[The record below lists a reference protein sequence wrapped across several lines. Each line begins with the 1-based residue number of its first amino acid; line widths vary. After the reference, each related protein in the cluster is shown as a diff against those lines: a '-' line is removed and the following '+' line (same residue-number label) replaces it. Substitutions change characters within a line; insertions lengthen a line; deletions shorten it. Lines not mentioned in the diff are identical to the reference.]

1 MIFSEFIELC
11 NHHHNVIL
19 EDFHD
24 PKRSL
29 GLTELFKNFHTL
41 YFFCMCVSEKKSIFS
56 DNLENVEKQKK
67 IKILFIPQPTEIHC
81 YSGI

>member
-29 GLTELFKNFHTL
+29 GLTELFKNFHSL
-41 YFFCMCVSEKKSIFS
+41 YFFLHVCVWKEKYF
-56 DNLENVEKQKK
+56 
-67 IKILFIPQPTEIHC
+67 FR
-81 YSGI
+81 